1 MKFEA
6 AKKWKYLLFLAV
18 FTGVIIFLNGYTFWG
33 ISHWGTITAAVF
45 ALIILTGYISILF
58 SKRNSFTSLVA
69 KFLDIF

>member
-6 AKKWKYLLFLAV
+6 AKKWKLFLFLAV
-18 FTGVIIFLNGYTFWG
+18 FTGVIIFLNGYNFLG
-33 ISHWGTITAAVF
+33 ISHWGTFTAALF

-58 SKRNSFTSLVA
+58 SKRNSFTSFVA